1 MIMPIDEIPRSENI
15 VVRQSSG
22 PWVIVFV
29 VLGLLVLG
37 QIYTLSKVGSIG
49 SVQAEQATL
58 RGQVQ
63 KSADELTSK
72 LSSLEDANAQQLDAL
87 RTELD
92 AASQKMGKSDGKE
105 LARARAMVTKL
116 QKQTEAEN
124 DALKQ
129 EIAKNNEQ
137 NEQMGQQM
145 ASVTQDVAATKSDL
159 GTTKQTMNTLQSDL
173 GMARSEMGTLIARNH
188 DDIETLRKLGQR
200 NYYEFTLN
208 KNQEQTVASVGLVL
222 KKTNVKKH
230 RFNVNLVTND
240 MAIPKDNRTID
251 EPVFFATGGSKEF
264 NELVVNKIDQNTVTG
279 YISTPKYSQPQLA
292 ASTAPAS

>member
-1 MIMPIDEIPRSENI
+1 MAIDEVPRSENI

-37 QIYTLSKVGSIG
+37 QIYTLSKVGSIS
-49 SVQAEQATL
+49 SVQADQTSL

-63 KSADELTSK
+63 KSSDELTSK
-72 LSSLEDANAQQLDAL
+72 LSTLEDANAQQLDAL

-92 AASQKMGKSDGKE
+92 TASHKVGKSDGKD
-105 LARARAMVTKL
+105 LARARAMVSKL

-129 EIAKNNEQ
+129 EIAKN

-159 GTTKQTMNTLQSDL
+159 GTTKQTMTTLQSDL

-208 KNQEQTVASVGLVL
+208 KNQEQTVAGVGLVL

-251 EPVFFATGGSKEF
+251 EPIFYAAGGSREF

>member
-1 MIMPIDEIPRSENI
+1 MPIDEIPRSENV

-49 SVQAEQATL
+49 SVQAEQASL
-58 RGQVQ
+58 RGQLQ

-72 LSSLEDANAQQLDAL
+72 LSSLEDANAQQLDAV

-129 EIAKNNEQ
+129 EVAKNSEQ

-292 ASTAPAS
+292 ASTLPAS

>member
-1 MIMPIDEIPRSENI
+1 MAIDEVPREENI

-37 QIYTLSKVGSIG
+37 EIYTLSKVGSIG
-49 SVQAEQATL
+49 SVQADQASL
-58 RGQVQ
+58 RTQLQ
-63 KSADELTSK
+63 QSTDQLKTK

-87 RTELD
+87 RAELD
-92 AASQKMGKSDGKE
+92 TASQKMGKSDGKQ
-105 LARARAMVTKL
+105 LARARALVAKL
-116 QKQTEAEN
+116 EKETLAQN

-129 EIAKNNEQ
+129 QMAQ
-137 NEQMGQQM
+137 NSEQMGQQIS
-145 ASVTQDVAATKSDL
+145 SVSQDVAATKSDL
-159 GTTKQTMNTLQSDL
+159 GTTKQTVSTLQNDL

-208 KNQEQTVASVGLVL
+208 KNQEQTVASVGLIL
-222 KKTNVKKH
+222 KKTNVKHH
-230 RFNVNLVTND
+230 RFNLNLLTND

-251 EPVFFATGGSKEF
+251 EPIFFATGSSKEF
-264 NELVVNKIDQNTVTG
+264 YELVVNKVDQNTVTG
-279 YISTPKYSQPQLA
+279 YISTPKYSQPELA
-292 ASTAPAS
+292 ASATSPSGK

>member
-1 MIMPIDEIPRSENI
+1 MAIDEVPREENI

-22 PWVIVFV
+22 PWVIVFA

-37 QIYTLSKVGSIG
+37 EIYTLSKVGSIG
-49 SVQAEQATL
+49 SVQAQEASL
-58 RGQVQ
+58 RAQVQ
-63 KSADELTSK
+63 QLNDQLTSK

-92 AASQKMGKSDGKE
+92 ATSQKAGKSDGKQ
-105 LARARAMVTKL
+105 LARARAMVAKL
-116 QKQTEAEN
+116 EQQTQAQNAE
-124 DALKQ
+124 LKQ

-137 NEQMGQQM
+137 VGQQIS
-145 ASVTQDVAATKSDL
+145 SVSQDVAATKTDL
-159 GTTKQTMNTLQSDL
+159 GSTKQTVTTLQSDL

-208 KNQEQTVASVGLVL
+208 KNQEQTVASVGLIL
-222 KKTNVKKH
+222 KKTNVKHH
-230 RFNVNLVTND
+230 RFNLNLLTND
-240 MAIPKDNRTID
+240 MAVPKDNRSID
-251 EPVFFATGGSKEF
+251 EPIFFATGSSKEF
-264 NELVVNKIDQNTVTG
+264 YELVVNKVDQNTVAG

-292 ASTAPAS
+292 ASTGSPSGK